1 MIKENQLTQNL
12 LKITVIEEASDL
24 NQLTEFNEQLN
35 NDGKELHEM

>member
-1 MIKENQLTQNL
+1 MENQLTQNL

-24 NQLTEFNEQLN
+24 NQLTEFKEQLN

>member
-1 MIKENQLTQNL
+1 MENQLTQNL
-12 LKITVIEEASDL
+12 LKITVIEETSDL